1 MKEET
6 LKAEFQVYKNG
17 FIDGFLGDT
26 NDYGGVGREA
36 EHNSYVQRAEY
47 LVGEHDGFEASRKH
61 LNFTRW
67 KEDYV
72 RRQKK

>member
-6 LKAEFQVYKNG
+6 LKAEFEVYKNG
-17 FIDGFLGDT
+17 FIDGFLGDMS
-26 NDYGGVGREA
+26 DYGA
-36 EHNSYVQRAEY
+36 EQHSYVRRAEY
-47 LVGEHDGFEASRKH
+47 LVGEHDGFEVSRKH
-61 LNFTRW
+61 LNFARW